1 MPFYEYECSNCQY
14 YFEALQKIS
23 DKPLK
28 QCPSCKEQ
36 SLKKLVSAPD
46 FRLEG
51 SGWYDT
57 AFESEHETK
66 RNLADRAEAIE
77 AKSEGSES
85 KETKS
90 SDTAKAKTTARKSV
104 SSVKT
109 PAKTA
114 AKAAKS
120 KPASKAKTTAKK
132 AAKSAAKKKK
142 TARR

>member
-28 QCPSCKEQ
+28 QCPSCKKQ
-36 SLKKLVSAPD
+36 SLKKLVSAPN
-46 FRLEG
+46 FRLKG
-51 SGWYDT
+51 SGWYETD
-57 AFESEHETK
+57 FKSEHETK
-66 RNLADRAEAIE
+66 RNLADRDEPTE
-77 AKSEGSES
+77 SKSEGSES

-104 SSVKT
+104 SSVMT